1 MVPVEG
7 KALRSMQRKAKKLAK
22 DTGKSEADA
31 LAELLAEAGLEEQAE
46 DVKENGKEAEQ
57 ANGAA
62 KNGAAKSAAVDEEGE
77 GRTVSAVLSSHA
89 LSRDVHIEQFT
100 LLFHGHELL
109 MDAAVEL
116 NHGRCALER
125 TPRLPPPHAPAQRTQ
140 RAHRPH
146 RAVSAPLAA

>member
-1 MVPVEG
+1 MAPVAG
-7 KALRSMQRKAKKLAK
+7 KELRSLQRKAKKVAK

-46 DVKENGKEAEQ
+46 DVKENGKEAEKV
-57 ANGAA
+57 NGAA
-62 KNGAAKSAAVDEEGE
+62 KNGMAKSASRASVAGDEEGE
-77 GRTVSAVLSSHA
+77 GRTVSAVLSSHP

-116 NHGRCALER
+116 NHGRCA
-125 TPRLPPPHAPAQRTQ
+125 APA
-140 RAHRPH
+140 
-146 RAVSAPLAA
+146 